1 MQDLFDRK
9 TDPYFGSL
17 RYLGYLL
24 LPAGIIVAGAA
35 AWSGADA
42 VQLVSV
48 GGLLFLLGLLFQT
61 THHGFQIDFKN
72 RRVREYLTMFGVK
85 SGNWVPL
92 PQFQKVVLSS
102 NLAPADDHDHAHD
115 HHHDDKPAPLV
126 TWYTIGLYSASPEA
140 NFELRTGHQQ
150 DALKTLHL
158 LAAKLGVPA
167 EDKTDASL

>member
-35 AWSGADA
+35 LWSGADKI
-42 VQLVSV
+42 QLLSV

-61 THHGFQIDFKN
+61 THHGFQIDFKH
-72 RRVREYLTMFGVK
+72 RRVREYLAMFGVK

-102 NLAPADDHDHAHD
+102 NLAPADDHGHD
-115 HHHDDKPAPLV
+115 HGDTPAPLV
-126 TWYTIGLYSASPEA
+126 TWYTIGLYSGSPEA
-140 NFELRTGHQQ
+140 DFELRTGHQE

-158 LAAKLGVPA
+158 LANRLDILA
-167 EDKTDASL
+167 EDRTPSIL